1 MKKAVLVTVLILFV
15 MGLVVPVAAAGS
27 EARVAA
33 GQAQVINIEVNGKLI
48 ESDVPPRIVSGRTIL
63 PLRFIGEALGSK
75 VEWCGTTRAVVI
87 ADQDKP
93 LLNPL
98 SGPGTEITIVINGKV
113 LHPDV
118 PPQIIDGRT
127 MVPVRVVSEA
137 LGAYVAW
144 DGTSRTVSVQKE
156 TGKEEKPGTGTP
168 SDLDEQKAEAA
179 AESEK
184 PELHAEHTADVF
196 NFKGIAIGDTT
207 TEVEQLLGRA
217 ARQDLSKYGFYW
229 KVYNQ
234 DYSDYL
240 QVGMENGRV
249 VALYSNSGNWR
260 TQYGFTTATS
270 KSQVQQ
276 VLGSPLA
283 SIRKGNINFIIRDAK
298 SDTYLIDGIYATFMY
313 DLLDGERLDAIL
325 LVEQAV
331 EEGMAAFYAPYSAA
345 RQVSFERQVFDL
357 TNVLRVKQGLK
368 PFSWNDKVA
377 AVARE
382 HSKDKARQG
391 YFSHTG
397 LDGRSP
403 FDRMEDGG
411 ITYTAASENIAMG
424 QTNSIEAYHGW
435 LNSAGHRRN
444 MLGDYEMLGVG
455 VAFADTE
462 EPYYTQK
469 LYSGPGEKKP
479 RP

>member
-1 MKKAVLVTVLILFV
+1 MKKAVLVVVLALFV
-15 MGLVVPVAAAGS
+15 IGLFVPAAAAGS
-27 EARVAA
+27 EGMVTAA
-33 GQAQVINIEVNGKLI
+33 QDEEIKIEVNGKLI
-48 ESDVPPRIVSGRTIL
+48 VSDVPPQIVSGRTIV
-63 PLRFIGEALGSK
+63 PLRFIGEALGSM
-75 VEWCGTTRAVVI
+75 VEWCGTTRAVLI
-87 ADQDKP
+87 DDQDKP
-93 LLNPL
+93 LLSPL
-98 SGPGTEITIVINGKV
+98 SGPGTDITIVINGKA
-113 LHPDV
+113 LQTDV

-127 MVPVRVVSEA
+127 MVPIRVVGEA
-137 LGAYVAW
+137 LGAHVAW

-156 TGKEEKPGTGTP
+156 LHKEEASDFGTH
-168 SDLDEQKAEAA
+168 SDLEEQEGEAT

-184 PELHAEHTADVF
+184 PKPQAEYAADGF
-196 NFKGIAIGDTT
+196 NFREIAIGDAA
-207 TEVEQLLGRA
+207 TEVEEVLGRA

-229 KVYNQ
+229 EVYNQ

-260 TQYGFTTATS
+260 TPYGFTSATS

-276 VLGSPLA
+276 VLGSPLD
-283 SIRKGNINFIIRDAK
+283 SIRKGNTNFIMRDAK
-298 SDTYLIDGIYATFMY
+298 SDTYLLDGFYATFMY

-325 LVEQAV
+325 LVEQGV
-331 EEGMAAFYAPYSAA
+331 EEGMASFYAPYSAA
-345 RQVSFERQVFDL
+345 RQASFERQVFDL

-368 PFSWNDKVA
+368 PLYWNDKVA

-382 HSKDKARQG
+382 HSEDMARQG

-403 FDRMEDGG
+403 FDRIKDGG
-411 ITYTAASENIAMG
+411 ITFTAASENIAMG
-424 QTNSIEAYHGW
+424 QANSIEAYHGW
-435 LNSAGHRRN
+435 LNSAGHRRS

-455 VAFADTE
+455 VAFANTGK
-462 EPYYTQK
+462 PYYTQK
-469 LYSGPGEKKP
+469 FYTGPGEKKA